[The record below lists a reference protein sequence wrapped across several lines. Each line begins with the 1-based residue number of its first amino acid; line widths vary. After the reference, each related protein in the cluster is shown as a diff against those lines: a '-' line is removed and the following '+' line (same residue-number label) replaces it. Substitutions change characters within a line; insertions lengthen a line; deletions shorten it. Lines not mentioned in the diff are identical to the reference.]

1 MRESEVKVNGQ
12 IRMREMK
19 DNELLLDLLRDRL
32 EVKSVKAACWRGE
45 CGVCTAGLNGEV
57 GKACFVRAAEP
68 TGGEVVS
75 GDGGGGA
82 GGGGLTG
89 VRSGVREGGGSQR
102 G

>member
-12 IRMREMK
+12 IRMREVK

-45 CGVCTAGLNGEV
+45 CGLCTVLLNGELV
-57 GKACFVRAAEP
+57 KSCLVLAVEAS
-68 TGGEVVS
+68 GG
-75 GDGGGGA
+75 
-82 GGGGLTG
+82 
-89 VRSGVREGGGSQR
+89 RSSLWR